1 MDQIAFVE
9 KPGYDHVARVPRLV
23 EQPGCGRV
31 ARPPPLLVQQFLN
44 VEKYITNASH

>member
-1 MDQIAFVE
+1 MDQ
-9 KPGYDHVARVPRLV
+9 KPGCDHVAGVPRLV